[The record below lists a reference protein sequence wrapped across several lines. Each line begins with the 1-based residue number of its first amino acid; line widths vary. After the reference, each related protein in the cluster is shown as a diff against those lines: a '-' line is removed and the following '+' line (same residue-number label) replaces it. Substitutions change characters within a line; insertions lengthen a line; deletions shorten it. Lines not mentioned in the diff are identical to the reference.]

1 MHFPLVFLLSALLL
15 GTAVF
20 ATVQT
25 VRLHRLTK
33 QYRELTRVSRMKDKL
48 LALGSLPAE
57 SRADETDSGQGTVNL
72 NDLQPLTLRE
82 MEIVRLCCEGLQSK
96 EIASRLNIS
105 KRTVE
110 THKNNIFRKLGI
122 SSTADLVRLVDKRNN
137 PQRAERP

>member
-57 SRADETDSGQGTVNL
+57 SQADETDSGQGTVNL

>member
-82 MEIVRLCCEGLQSK
+82 K

-122 SSTADLVRLVDKRNN
+122 SSTADLVRLVDKRND

>member
-33 QYRELTRVSRMKDKL
+33 QYRELTRVSRIKDKL

-57 SRADETDSGQGTVNL
+57 SQADETDSGQGTVNL

>member
-33 QYRELTRVSRMKDKL
+33 QYRELTRVSRIKDKL

-57 SRADETDSGQGTVNL
+57 SQADETDSGQGTVNL

-82 MEIVRLCCEGLQSK
+82 MEIVRLCCEGLQRK